1 VKKAKAEK
9 ALRYLVTQWA
19 NETGFDPATGKQ
31 PSFSDFKEWLEA
43 NRHCGYLNFRSTM
56 GPLEDAERW
65 FDQELKQ
72 TWRN

>member
-1 VKKAKAEK
+1 MKKSEAERV
-9 ALRYLVTQWA
+9 LRPLIEWA
-19 NETGFDPATGKQ
+19 REVGFDPASGEQ
-31 PSFSDFKEWLEA
+31 PSFSSFKDWLEA
-43 NRHCGYLNFRSTM
+43 RRLSGYLKFRSTM